1 MITAKLPLRLD
12 SVNPYKA
19 RQLALTENPRN
30 GPPSGMRTRSMGPTG
45 KLWKPGRLLKVSFVS
60 KGSEAL
66 KARIYELGRSW
77 IDLSS
82 ANLLMERVEDND
94 QSAEIR
100 ICCAPEAYL
109 NGTHLGTNILE
120 SGSPN
125 LMLCFEPGEELFEF
139 TVLHEFG
146 HIFGLDH
153 EHQHPEADIPWNDRA
168 MQYYAREL
176 GGASEEEVR
185 KQVFDKRPSADL
197 VNIGYDPHS
206 VMHYPV
212 EPFLT
217 TNGWQVGINAELTE
231 KDLSFMREAY
241 PR

>member
-1 MITAKLPLRLD
+1 MVTSRLPQRLD
-12 SVNPYKA
+12 
-19 RQLALTENPRN
+19 QLSPAQSRALAFKESPRN
-30 GPPSGMRTRSMGPTG
+30 LRSGSLLTRSMGPTG
-45 KLWKPGRLLKVSFVS
+45 KLWQPGRLLKVSFVS

-77 IDLSS
+77 IDLSG

-185 KQVFDKRPSADL
+185 KQVFNKRPSADL

-217 TNGWQVGINAELTE
+217 TNGWRVGINAELSE

-241 PR
+241 PH